1 MKHETQSIY
10 DLLFLLP
17 LPSTFNRCVPVF
29 LHQDPSLLTCI
40 HNITTWTGTEEKGNN
55 DMHLYK
61 LSNLQHDIRVKFPS
75 VTRCL
80 VQLLTTCRTGS
91 VVTVTSVTSVMI
103 SVMWH

>member
-1 MKHETQSIY
+1 
-10 DLLFLLP
+10 
-17 LPSTFNRCVPVF
+17 
-29 LHQDPSLLTCI
+29 
-40 HNITTWTGTEEKGNN
+40 
-55 DMHLYK
+55 MHLYK